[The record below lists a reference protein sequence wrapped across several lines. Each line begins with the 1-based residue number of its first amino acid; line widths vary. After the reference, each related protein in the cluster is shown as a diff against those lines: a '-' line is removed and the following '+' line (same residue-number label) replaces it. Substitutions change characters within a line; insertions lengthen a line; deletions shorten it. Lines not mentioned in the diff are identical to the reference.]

1 MTNIEVRWRA
11 IAALKAQGDLVAAK
25 NLEEELLI
33 TGICQHCEKELK
45 TPFETLT
52 LCDTCEECHLIE
64 NMHPVA
70 LKLSLNKALALY
82 GDEEAESTND
92 EQCR

>member
-1 MTNIEVRWRA
+1 MTNNKLPRPAEYSEDGVFSSPEYVVLHGTRQCTRTS
-11 IAALKAQGDLVAAK
+11 GLV
-25 NLEEELLI
+25 
-33 TGICQHCEKELK
+33 
-45 TPFETLT
+45 FETLT

-70 LKLSLNKALALY
+70 LKLSLNRALALY

-92 EQCR
+92 EQCCR